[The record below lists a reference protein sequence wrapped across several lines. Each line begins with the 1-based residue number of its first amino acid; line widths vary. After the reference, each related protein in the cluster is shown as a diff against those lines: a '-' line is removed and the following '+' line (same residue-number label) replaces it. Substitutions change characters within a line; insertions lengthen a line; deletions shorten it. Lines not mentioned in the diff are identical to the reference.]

1 MYKCCLFRYI
11 PLLCPIDYFSG
22 VLFSKGSLLTGVD
35 ASAAQN
41 STVTKTC
48 SQCGAVLPSSARACS
63 FCESSFS
70 VGPSSWEGPTG
81 ISSSQSLGA
90 HEDQGSA
97 GRDRDQPNI
106 HSGALP
112 HIEEDPAWRG
122 ELAQRLDAY
131 RSRRRKLAPNAAQ
144 SRFSFDEPASA
155 AAPHTPVAVADGGA
169 LAEENF
175 SFTIAIGRPSK
186 KGVLEESRMEIDV
199 SLPPDAESTPQTE
212 IAEDERKSQP
222 ALHQVASIDDRR
234 LAALVDFCCLLFAYG
249 GFLMLF
255 GSLGG
260 QFTLSKLNAAVY
272 TATFAIVYLQY
283 FALFTVFG
291 GTTPGMMMRGLQ
303 VVSFSGEPPTP
314 RQMLLRSAGYILSA
328 GTFFLGF
335 LWAMW
340 DEDEL
345 TWHDRLSG
353 THLSMAQTFAD
364 LENSS
369 VAHSQ

>member
-1 MYKCCLFRYI
+1 
-11 PLLCPIDYFSG
+11 
-22 VLFSKGSLLTGVD
+22 VEQD
-35 ASAAQN
+35 A
-41 STVTKTC
+41 
-48 SQCGAVLPSSARACS
+48 P
-63 FCESSFS
+63 
-70 VGPSSWEGPTG
+70 
-81 ISSSQSLGA
+81 
-90 HEDQGSA
+90 
-97 GRDRDQPNI
+97 
-106 HSGALP
+106 
-112 HIEEDPAWRG
+112 WRG

-144 SRFSFDEPASA
+144 SRFSFEGPAGKP
-155 AAPHTPVAVADGGA
+155 APHTSVAVAETPAYVEDD
-169 LAEENF
+169 F

-186 KGVLEESRMEIDV
+186 KRVLEESRMVIDV
-199 SLPPDAESTPQTE
+199 SLPPDSESSPKTQ
-212 IAEDERKSQP
+212 IVEDERKSQP
-222 ALHQVASIDDRR
+222 GLHPVATMDDRR
-234 LAALVDFCCLLFAYG
+234 LSALIDFCCLLFAYG

-260 QFTLSKLNAAVY
+260 QFTLSKLSAAVY
-272 TATFAIVYLQY
+272 TTTFAIVYLQY
-283 FALFTVFG
+283 FALFTIFG

-314 RQMLLRSAGYILSA
+314 RQMLLRSAGYVLSA

-345 TWHDRLSG
+345 TWHDRLSR
-353 THLSMAQTFAD
+353 THLSTAQSFAD